1 LQPNLFYMKRFLLAG
16 FVIATIISCK
26 SKSEKDFDNAAK
38 IVKDS
43 ANFTT
48 VQWID
53 SIVNFG
59 SINKGEKIDIRFRC
73 KNTGTKPLILANVRP
88 GCGCTVADY
97 TKEPILPGAE
107 GLITASFDSNKT
119 GATGEVDKTIIVSS
133 NTPVN
138 PVYLHFK
145 GTINGGESNDK
156 VAVPHPIQQKK

>member
-1 LQPNLFYMKRFLLAG
+1 MKRLL
-16 FVIATIISCK
+16 FATFILACIISCK
-26 SKSEKDFDNAAK
+26 SKSEKDFENAQK
-38 IVKDS
+38 VVKDS
-43 ANFTT
+43 ANYTT

-59 SINKGEKIDIRFRC
+59 SINKGETISIKFRC
-73 KNTGTKPLILANVRP
+73 KNTGTKPLILASVRP

-97 TKEPILPGAE
+97 TKEPILPGTE

-145 GTINGGESNDK
+145 GTINGGKSNDK